1 MKAKITFKSALIGIV
16 VAIMVIG
23 GGVLFMAE
31 YMTESE
37 VEAKVLAVNTRFDAN
52 MQTDGMTGSE
62 VTHLITTDKG
72 VMKIQPV
79 GLMASEQFGLIR
91 EGVTYRFTTRGINFA
106 PYRLL
111 PYIIK
116 ADSIR

>member
-1 MKAKITFKSALIGIV
+1 MKAKVTLKTALIGIV
-16 VAIMVIG
+16 FIG

-31 YMTESE
+31 YMTESV
-37 VEAKVLAVNTRFDAN
+37 VEAKVLAINTRFDAN

-79 GLMASEQFGLIR
+79 GLMASDQFGFIH
-91 EGVTYRFTTRGINFA
+91 EGVTYRFTTRGISFA

-116 ADSIR
+116 ADSIK

>member
-1 MKAKITFKSALIGIV
+1 MKAKVTLKTALIGIII
-16 VAIMVIG
+16 VAFFIG
-23 GGVLFMAE
+23 GGVLFVAE
-31 YMTESE
+31 YMTES
-37 VEAKVLAVNTRFDAN
+37 VIEAKVLAINTRFDAN

-79 GLMASEQFGLIR
+79 GLMASDQFGLIH
-91 EGVTYRFTTRGINFA
+91 EGVTYRFTTRGISFA

-116 ADSIR
+116 ADSIK